1 MEYLAASLRESGSP
15 GSCVSLSLSLSVSI
29 SSLPVRAS
37 TPQNKEETQSLDFL
51 LPESVKDFVFDLH
64 DAMRRAK
71 RVDELETL
79 YNTTFKAVT
88 DAYFK
93 GVSGRG

>member
-1 MEYLAASLRESGSP
+1 M
-15 GSCVSLSLSLSVSI
+15 
-29 SSLPVRAS
+29 
-37 TPQNKEETQSLDFL
+37 
-51 LPESVKDFVFDLH
+51 KDFVFDLH

-93 GVSGRG
+93 GVRGAARGVGMT